1 MTFILELGTS
11 TLALPSA
18 LQDLPRQSI
27 IFPETTLTQLKQ
39 AKILLALIENTPNY
53 ITILNSTPSYLYLA
67 AANISSWVCY

>member
-27 IFPETTLTQLKQ
+27 IFPETTLTQNKK
-39 AKILLALIENTPNY
+39 ANNILDFL
-53 ITILNSTPSYLYLA
+53 
-67 AANISSWVCY
+67 SWVSVFYG